1 MLMAVSILIAAPTG
15 PNQKG
20 TTQGHTE
27 EPGRE
32 TSSVERRERPPI
44 NGASPNRLIG
54 PYLAKEWAIC
64 RIVDGFVFEAVGHRA
79 NVCLWHKSDMLN
91 ALTNVRFWG
100 QGGRC
105 R

>member
-1 MLMAVSILIAAPTG
+1 VRSE
-15 PNQKG
+15 G
-20 TTQGHTE
+20 TTQGNTE

-54 PYLAKEWAIC
+54 SYLAKEWAIC

-79 NVCLWHKSDMLN
+79 TSAYGTFRTSHLH
-91 ALTNVRFWG
+91 
-100 QGGRC
+100 
-105 R
+105 

>member
-1 MLMAVSILIAAPTG
+1 VRSE
-15 PNQKG
+15 G
-20 TTQGHTE
+20 TTQGNTE

-54 PYLAKEWAIC
+54 SYLAKEWAIC

-79 NVCLWHKSDMLN
+79 TSAYGTKR
-91 ALTNVRFWG
+91 TRKP
-100 QGGRC
+100 R
-105 R
+105 

>member
-54 PYLAKEWAIC
+54 SYLAKEWAIC

-79 NVCLWHKSDMLN
+79 TS
-91 ALTNVRFWG
+91 AYGTNQTCSMR
-100 QGGRC
+100 
-105 R
+105 